1 MYDYHQY
8 ITMCTMPTLNIADW
22 RWGLE
27 EEKRQALAL
36 LVGCSSV
43 GDVGVPPRLEK
54 PGCKKWVGKWV
65 WKWTIWECRKYGNY
79 WKYGKYGKYGNEQY
93 GTMMVFKQE
102 NLGIIGD
109 VEVMA
114 YHRCHH
120 RSEIRWSVGDSP
132 HYDSAF
138 SGLRWFPHCPWFKPI
153 WIAKMEIGWT
163 IPKCLKPPNSYHTY
177 STLPFHIV
185 VQSPFL
191 LVVTSPFRS
200 HFFGWLPADHLRP
213 QAYHIGGYIS
223 HCIPIVVGLFWL
235 SNPGSR
241 AFRFVKNMEHRGW
254 FTGLRAHILAHGV
267 RCHTILHVIVLHLI
281 IS

>member
-1 MYDYHQY
+1 MYVWLSSVHYHVHNAHIEPCWLARISESSCRAVSQN
-8 ITMCTMPTLNIADW
+8 C
-22 RWGLE
+22 WGLE

-36 LVGCSSV
+36 LVGCSS
-43 GDVGVPPRLEK
+43 DGVPPTLKTGVQKMSWEMSLEM
-54 PGCKKWVGKWV
+54 
-65 WKWTIWECRKYGNY
+65 N
-79 WKYGKYGKYGNEQY
+79 
-93 GTMMVFKQE
+93 TMMVFKQE
-102 NLGIIGD
+102 NMGIIGD

-185 VQSPFL
+185 VQSLFCWWLHPHSVPIFL
-191 LVVTSPFRS
+191 
-200 HFFGWLPADHLRP
+200 
-213 QAYHIGGYIS
+213 
-223 HCIPIVVGLFWL
+223 VGFSQLTW
-235 SNPGSR
+235 P
-241 AFRFVKNMEHRGW
+241 
-254 FTGLRAHILAHGV
+254 
-267 RCHTILHVIVLHLI
+267 
-281 IS
+281 

>member
-1 MYDYHQY
+1 MIYDDTYYIYTHDHMIINVCMYDYHQY
-8 ITMCTMPTLNIADW
+8 ITMCTMPTLNLADW
-22 RWGLE
+22 QGYLKVLVEPWAKTLRFGGREATSPGLAGGLFLG
-27 EEKRQALAL
+27 R
-36 LVGCSSV
+36 CSPTLKT
-43 GDVGVPPRLEK
+43 GVQK
-54 PGCKKWVGKWV
+54 MS
-65 WKWTIWECRKYGNY
+65 WEMN
-79 WKYGKYGKYGNEQY
+79 
-93 GTMMVFKQE
+93 TMMVFKQE
-102 NLGIIGD
+102 NMGIIGD

-200 HFFGWLPADHLRP
+200 HFFGWLLPVNLAISGGADHLRP

-223 HCIPIVVGLFWL
+223 HYIPIVVGLFWL

-241 AFRFVKNMEHRGW
+241 AFWFVKKIGAPRMVYGFVCAYSSTW
-254 FTGLRAHILAHGV
+254 
-267 RCHTILHVIVLHLI
+267 C
-281 IS
+281 

>member
-1 MYDYHQY
+1 MIYDDDIYIYTWSYDHICMYVWLSSVHYHVHNAH
-8 ITMCTMPTLNIADW
+8 IEPCWLA

-43 GDVGVPPRLEK
+43 GVPPRLEK
-54 PGCKKWVGKWV
+54 PGCKKMS
-65 WKWTIWECRKYGNY
+65 WEMSLDMN
-79 WKYGKYGKYGNEQY
+79 
-93 GTMMVFKQE
+93 TMMVFKQE
-102 NLGIIGD
+102 NMGIIGD

-200 HFFGWLPADHLRP
+200 HFFCWLLPADHLQP

-241 AFRFVKNMEHRGW
+241 AFWFVKK
-254 FTGLRAHILAHGV
+254 HGAPRMV
-267 RCHTILHVIVLHLI
+267 YGFACAYSSTWC
-281 IS
+281 